1 MIKCRI
7 DKEKDIVRIK
17 TKGTGETI
25 NAELFFLIQ
34 QIYRGIRRQN
44 ESAAETFRI
53 ATIGV
58 LLDPNSPVW
67 KEEDHGKDH

>member
-25 NAELFFLIQ
+25 NTELFFLIQ
-34 QIYRGIRRQN
+34 QIYRGIRSQN
-44 ESAAETFRI
+44 ESAAEFFRTT
-53 ATIGV
+53 TIGV

-67 KEEDHGKDH
+67 KEEYHGEDH